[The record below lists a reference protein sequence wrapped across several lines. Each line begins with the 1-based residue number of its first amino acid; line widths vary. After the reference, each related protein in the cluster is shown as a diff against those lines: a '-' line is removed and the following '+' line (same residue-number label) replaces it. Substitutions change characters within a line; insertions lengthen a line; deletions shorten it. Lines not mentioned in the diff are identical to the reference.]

1 MLDIFFGPN
10 SSSDRVAQSGRRA
23 IYQLVDG
30 RLCARV
36 GGVDEEAIKEKIPL
50 MDERSPPTR
59 SDETLAWFCA
69 GLLTAA
75 LGWTLYWTIWLL
87 REILG

>member
-1 MLDIFFGPN
+1 
-10 SSSDRVAQSGRRA
+10 
-23 IYQLVDG
+23 
-30 RLCARV
+30 
-36 GGVDEEAIKEKIPL
+36 
-50 MDERSPPTR
+50 MDERLPPTR
-59 SDETLAWFCA
+59 SDETLAWCGA